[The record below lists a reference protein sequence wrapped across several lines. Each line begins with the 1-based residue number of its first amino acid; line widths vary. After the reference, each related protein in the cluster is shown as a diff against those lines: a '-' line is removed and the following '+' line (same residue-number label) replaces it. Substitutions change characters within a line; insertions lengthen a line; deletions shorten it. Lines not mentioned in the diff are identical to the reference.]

1 MQNLRKMKNRFGILE
16 FGNLGTWR
24 RLPSHKE
31 LANGIFNFAFATF
44 ATCNP
49 KTSFPDFGWLSL
61 LDYIDFFLESLTLLL
76 KKLSLWLTSPNLGR
90 LTSGNYFPLVLQN
103 QRWYKQQNKRYTL
116 QQNHLKK
123 NKFFFGHLRFF
134 LYLCIRKRLI
144 RQETALCKK
153 MQIRLEENVHWHIEK
168 SPYLCRRQTELIT

>member
-1 MQNLRKMKNRFGILE
+1 MSEWVAKFKQSFWNLK
-16 FGNLGTWR
+16 LGTWAV
-24 RLPSHKE
+24 LCTDLVDNH
-31 LANGIFNFAFATF
+31 
-44 ATCNP
+44 
-49 KTSFPDFGWLSL
+49 PDLV
-61 LDYIDFFLESLTLLL
+61 DVFLESLTLLL
-76 KKLSLWLTSPNLGR
+76 KRLSLWLTSPNLGR

-103 QRWYKQQNKRYTL
+103 LRWYKQQNKRYTL

-123 NKFFFGHLRFF
+123 NKFFFGYLRFF

>member
-1 MQNLRKMKNRFGILE
+1 MKLE
-16 FGNLGTWR
+16 TWNLGCILYW
-24 RLPSHKE
+24 
-31 LANGIFNFAFATF
+31 
-44 ATCNP
+44 
-49 KTSFPDFGWLSL
+49 FGWLSL

-123 NKFFFGHLRFF
+123 NKFFFGYLRFF

-168 SPYLCRRQTELIT
+168 SPYLCRRQTELITIKIWPLWENYYSTAEPTTQPLSKSCDSF